1 MTGASQSSWP
11 VWLPRRLLTIDDIA
25 ETLQVNA
32 RTVRRMIGDG
42 RLPRAPLGG
51 RSVRVRPEA
60 VLDLVEGQPPT
71 KTVKNSMSTDHG

>member
-1 MTGASQSSWP
+1 MTGITGSSWP
-11 VWLPRRLLTIDDIA
+11 VWLPQRLLTVDDVA
-25 ETLQVNA
+25 EILQVDA

-60 VLDLVEGQPPT
+60 VLDLVEGQLT
-71 KTVKNSMSTDHG
+71 KKVKNYSNTRRG

>member
-1 MTGASQSSWP
+1 MTGITGSSWP
-11 VWLPRRLLTIDDIA
+11 VWLPQRLLTVDDVA
-25 ETLQVNA
+25 EILQVDA

-60 VLDLVEGQPPT
+60 VLDLMEGQLT
-71 KTVKNSMSTDHG
+71 KKVKNYSNTRRG